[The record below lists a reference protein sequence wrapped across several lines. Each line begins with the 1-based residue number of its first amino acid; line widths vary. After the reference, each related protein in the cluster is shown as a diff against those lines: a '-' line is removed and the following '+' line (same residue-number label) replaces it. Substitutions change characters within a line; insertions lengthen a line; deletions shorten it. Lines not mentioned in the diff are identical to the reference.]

1 MCCCPGWAG
10 EKGRVKWKNHS
21 AQSGAASC
29 RYRLAVPGCQHLGK
43 LQLRGLLS
51 SSGVSSRTSLVPVV
65 AQMSLKAVISDSSAG
80 CLLWGATVGSLA
92 QAGYF
97 FKPWYSRTWRPRAV
111 PLPQSK
117 HPRVNENC
125 ETMWRGFAW
134 SGNKGDKTL
143 DNIKILIHGFI

>member
-1 MCCCPGWAG
+1 MENPVLQQWGHVCAAAQAELGRRG
-10 EKGRVKWKNHS
+10 ELNGKT

-65 AQMSLKAVISDSSAG
+65 AQMSLKAVICDSSAG
-80 CLLWGATVGSLA
+80 LLLWGATVGSLA

-97 FKPWYSRTWRPRAV
+97 FKPWCSRTWRPRAV
-111 PLPQSK
+111 PLPQFK

-125 ETMWRGFAW
+125 ETM
-134 SGNKGDKTL
+134 
-143 DNIKILIHGFI
+143 